1 LIELKVQNTIDISSS
16 FVIFSNNELARFL
29 TLIEQR
35 VDSHMTQKSDMKDRM
50 NLHEFRK
57 FKLDN
62 QRILFKYTFNLK
74 RIDMMII

>member
-1 LIELKVQNTIDISSS
+1 
-16 FVIFSNNELARFL
+16 L

-57 FKLDN
+57 FELDN
-62 QRILFKYTFNLK
+62 QRILFEYTFNSK